1 MSTASR
7 GRALEHEAKKM
18 LEADGWSVMRGAGS
32 KGHFDSVDGK
42 VKPDLI
48 ATKKKRSNKYILQ
61 IMLIQAKV
69 QGTRGKA
76 TKKNTEAEGVE

>member
-1 MSTASR
+1 MSSATR
-7 GRALEHEAKKM
+7 GRALEHSARKM

-32 KGHFDSVDGK
+32 KGHFDSVEGK

-48 ATKKKRSNKYILQ
+48 ASKRGRSNKYTLQ

-69 QGTRGKA
+69 QA
-76 TKKNTEAEGVE
+76 I